1 MTRAGGWSTAHR
13 LGWRVDGLDGWKG
26 GQLLSFSAA
35 GRRHDCYFT
44 MLVCHACRVT
54 SVSRACFAGVHA
66 LAPCAPVQSRHAT
79 SSLAACYPFPV
90 RQSLA
95 RMSLAVYSRCS
106 LARWISYISLCCM
119 LFCTPPMGQ
128 GLSPS
133 NWLHPSGAFSAWLR
147 EGHWP
152 PENKPLPG
160 GAGGVALWP
169 SRRLLPGRMGLRT
182 GLTGLNQ
189 VPAATRPPEL
199 LESVPGTL
207 LYPENHA
214 WDPVLVHV
222 ADQGFCQPPCAD
234 KDKWLACPP
243 RGDCICGAA

>member
-1 MTRAGGWSTAHR
+1 MLLHNAGLPR
-13 LGWRVDGLDGWKG
+13 LPRYLGVACLFCGCACLGP
-26 GQLLSFSAA
+26 LCA
-35 GRRHDCYFT
+35 GAKPACHLFPCC
-44 MLVCHACRVT
+44 ML
-54 SVSRACFAGVHA
+54 
-66 LAPCAPVQSRHAT
+66 P
-79 SSLAACYPFPV
+79 PFPV
-90 RQSLA
+90 CQSLA

-106 LARWISYISLCCM
+106 LARWISYLSLCCM

-169 SRRLLPGRMGLRT
+169 SRRLLPGRNGLRT

-189 VPAATRPPEL
+189 VPAATRPL
-199 LESVPGTL
+199 DCLKTMLGTL
-207 LYPENHA
+207 SWYMWPTKGFTSHPAPTKTSGWCALPEVIVFAALHRRFSFHA
-214 WDPVLVHV
+214 PNRQGRPSGRKHQEGLVFPSSP
-222 ADQGFCQPPCAD
+222 QGVSKGFPSSPRD
-234 KDKWLACPP
+234 K
-243 RGDCICGAA
+243 G

>member
-1 MTRAGGWSTAHR
+1 MPKWVAAAAQNQRRQDVFRHQVHPRWAGMTRAGGWSTAHR
-13 LGWRVDGLDGWKG
+13 LGCRDDGLDGRKG
-26 GQLLSFSAA
+26 GQLRLPRCL
-35 GRRHDCYFT
+35 G
-44 MLVCHACRVT
+44 VACL
-54 SVSRACFAGVHA
+54 FAGVHA

-90 RQSLA
+90 CQSLA

-106 LARWISYISLCCM
+106 LVRWISYISLCCM

-169 SRRLLPGRMGLRT
+169 SRRLLPGRNGLRT

-189 VPAATRPPEL
+189 VPAATRLP
-199 LESVPGTL
+199 
-207 LYPENHA
+207 
-214 WDPVLVHV
+214 
-222 ADQGFCQPPCAD
+222 
-234 KDKWLACPP
+234 
-243 RGDCICGAA
+243 